1 MLYYLSVMT
10 NSGQQPATQSAPE
23 HQPTSERPVS
33 LDLVEGLANSAPARP
48 DTRLNRFLWRLIE
61 ASPVAVVACDQS
73 GAILY
78 ANQKL
83 AELFGYQVPDLM
95 GHPIEL
101 LIPERYRSDHRVY
114 RGLFGQNPHTR
125 SMGSG
130 LDLAG
135 RRQDGSEFPIE
146 VGLSYFRA
154 RDTLIVLG
162 SVTDITRLKYT
173 EELLE
178 RRVQERTREIERRRR
193 VSDSLRDILQVLNSN
208 RPLSEILDFI
218 VRQAQQ
224 LLGADASA
232 IYQLREGSKPLTF
245 QAGVGISPAQLAYAY
260 ANEVI
265 ADGDEEPAAAS
276 AAEPV
281 FRAGDRDYCAQLAVP
296 LKIKGEHYGGLM
308 LYYLAPRKFSPE
320 EIELAVM
327 FGDQAE
333 LAIENA
339 RLRVQVERTAV
350 AAERNRIARDLHDSV
365 TQTLFSASL
374 IADVLPRL
382 VDRHPQEGMRRLE
395 ELRQLTRGALA
406 EMRTLLLELRPATL
420 MEVSIEELLR
430 QLTEAARGR
439 ACVPIAVEVS
449 LLTPLPPEVKVAFYY
464 VAQEAL
470 NNVSK
475 HARAAQVAVTL
486 HADAETVTLTIHDDG
501 VGFDAGA
508 VTPEHL
514 GLAIMRERSEAIGG
528 QLEIISRP
536 GAGTTIS
543 LHWMPAQG
551 EQNE

>member
-1 MLYYLSVMT
+1 MT
-10 NSGQQPATQSAPE
+10 RTGQQPAAQSTPASETPLEPSSGHDLAQELASESPAQPE
-23 HQPTSERPVS
+23 
-33 LDLVEGLANSAPARP
+33 N
-48 DTRLNRFLWRLIE
+48 RLNRFLWRLIE

-83 AELFGYQVPDLM
+83 AELFGYHVTDLM
-95 GHPIEL
+95 GRPIEL
-101 LIPERYRSDHRVY
+101 LLPERYRGDHRLY
-114 RGLFGQNPHTR
+114 RRLFAENPHTR
-125 SMGSG
+125 PMGSG

-135 RRQDGSEFPIE
+135 RRHDGSEFPIE

-154 RDTLIVLG
+154 DDTMIVLG
-162 SVTDITRLKYT
+162 SVTDITRRKYT

-208 RPLSEILDFI
+208 RPLPEILDII

-232 IYQLREGSKPLTF
+232 IYQLHDGSKPLSF
-245 QAGVGISPAQLAYAY
+245 QAGVGISPEQLANAY
-260 ANEVI
+260 ATADYGADSAGNE
-265 ADGDEEPAAAS
+265 AEPATAS
-276 AAEPV
+276 AANPV

-308 LYYLAPRKFSPE
+308 LYYLEPRKFSPE

-382 VDRHPQEGMRRLE
+382 VERHPDESVRRLE
-395 ELRQLTRGALA
+395 DLRQLTRGALA

-439 ACVPIAVEVS
+439 ARIPVDVEVT
-449 LLTPLPPEVKVAFYY
+449 LAAPLPPEVKVAYYY

-470 NNVSK
+470 NNVAK
-475 HARAAQVAVTL
+475 HARAQRVSVTL
-486 HADAETVTLTIHDDG
+486 RAAPESVEMMIGDDG
-501 VGFDAGA
+501 VGFDAA
-508 VTPEHL
+508 TVTAEHL
-514 GLAIMRERSEAIGG
+514 GLAIMRERSEAIGAS
-528 QLEIISRP
+528 LAIESRP
-536 GAGTTIS
+536 GAGTTIA
-543 LHWMPAQG
+543 LHWAPAKG
-551 EQNE
+551 ETSE

>member
-1 MLYYLSVMT
+1 M
-10 NSGQQPATQSAPE
+10 PE
-23 HQPTSERPVS
+23 YQLTSEPPAS
-33 LDLVEGLANSAPARP
+33 LDLVEGLADAGAPKP
-48 DTRLNRFLWRLIE
+48 ENRLNRFLWRLIE

-83 AELFGYQVPDLM
+83 AELFGYHVPDLM
-95 GHPIEL
+95 GRPIEL
-101 LIPERYRSDHRVY
+101 LIPERYRGDHRIY
-114 RGLFGQNPHTR
+114 RSLFAENPHTR
-125 SMGSG
+125 PMGSG

-135 RRQDGSEFPIE
+135 RRRDGSEFPIE
-146 VGLSYFRA
+146 VGLSYFSA
-154 RDTLIVLG
+154 EDTLIVLG
-162 SVTDITRLKYT
+162 SVTDITRRKYT
-173 EELLE
+173 EEMLE

-208 RPLSEILDFI
+208 RPLPEILTFI

-232 IYQLREGSKPLTF
+232 IYQLHDGSKPLSF
-245 QAGVGISPAQLAYAY
+245 QAGVGISPEQLARAY
-260 ANEVI
+260 ANEAVV
-265 ADGDEEPAAAS
+265 AGEGEPAAAS
-276 AAEPV
+276 GAEPV
-281 FRAGDRDYCAQLAVP
+281 LRAGDQDYCAQLAVP

-308 LYYLAPRKFSPE
+308 LYYLEPRKFSPE

-382 VDRHPQEGMRRLE
+382 VERHPDESIRRLE
-395 ELRQLTRGALA
+395 DLRQLTRGALA

-420 MEVSIEELLR
+420 MEVNIEELLR

-439 ACVPIAVEVS
+439 ARIPIEVNVS
-449 LLTPLPPEVKVAFYY
+449 LLAPLPPEVKVAYYY

-470 NNVSK
+470 NNVAK
-475 HARAAQVAVTL
+475 HARAGQVVVTL
-486 HADAETVTLTIHDDG
+486 HAAPEEVAMTIRDDG
-501 VGFDAGA
+501 VGFDAAA

-528 QLEIISRP
+528 QLDIDSKP
-536 GAGTTIS
+536 GAGTTIA
-543 LHWMPAQG
+543 LRWMPAEG
-551 EQNE
+551 EKSE